1 MGLVVRLRWNS
12 RARRGL
18 GLAPVGFGWGCFRGL
33 RWVWLRCGGRDFVG
47 FWVGFGF
54 GLRPGGVDLLGDVG
68 GGVEAGGWPEKG
80 VEAAEL
86 LELAIAGG
94 DGPFDGGD
102 IEPEAGE
109 ASAGAG
115 GGLVG
120 SGEGYG
126 PGAVGEDVVLDFVG
140 DGLELLRDVSA
151 RRGRRDQPGDH
162 ERVDDASG

>member
-1 MGLVVRLRWNS
+1 MALVVV
-12 RARRGL
+12 AFG
-18 GLAPVGFGWGCFRGL
+18 GFGGFSL
-33 RWVWLRCGGRDFVG
+33 RVFNVLWVWFRCGGRGFVG

-54 GLRPGGVDLLGDVG
+54 GFRPGGVDLLGDVG

-94 DGPFDGGD
+94 DGPFDGGYV
-102 IEPEAGE
+102 EAEAGE
-109 ASAGAG
+109 ATARTG

-126 PGAVGEDVVLDFVG
+126 TGAGGEDVVLNFVG
-140 DGLELLRDVSA
+140 DGLELIFEK
-151 RRGRRDQPGDH
+151 DQANAAEAG
-162 ERVDDASG
+162 